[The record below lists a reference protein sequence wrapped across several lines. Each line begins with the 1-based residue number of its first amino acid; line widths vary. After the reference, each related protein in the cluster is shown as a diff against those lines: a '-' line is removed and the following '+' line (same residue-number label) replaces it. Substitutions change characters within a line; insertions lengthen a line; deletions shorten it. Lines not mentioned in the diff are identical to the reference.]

1 MDEQLVARDE
11 LATYAT
17 LADLGYANER
27 VDELQVRAHEDRER
41 VAVDFARINGSVE
54 ILNDR
59 VLALE
64 CVPTYYSEINRMN
77 DEITQIREALIDIQ
91 DSLRR
96 LGMDDM
102 RDRLGDLNLLLT

>member
-1 MDEQLVARDE
+1 MDEQLVTRDE

-17 LADLGYANER
+17 LADLGYANEM
-27 VDELQVRAHEDRER
+27 VDELQVRAHEDRVR
-41 VAVDFARINGSVE
+41 VTVDLERINGTVGV
-54 ILNDR
+54 LKDR
-59 VLALE
+59 VSALE